1 MGSLNGPVCDLAAVS
16 HVVPVTTNR
25 AVWGQYT
32 DTTRAGTL
40 RVHAVREVS
49 KSG

>member
-1 MGSLNGPVCDLAAVS
+1 MGSLSGPVCDLAAVS
-16 HVVPVTTNR
+16 HVVPATTNR
-25 AVWGQYT
+25 AVWGQNT

-40 RVHAVREVS
+40 RVNAVREVS